1 MVTATF
7 ASPLR
12 TGFQLLKTS
21 AWTMDNGIRRNN
33 CSHHQTKLTRI
44 RDDERVKR
52 RPKLTPSLCWALNH
66 QIGPYHGGSPAATQV
81 VSPVVSKRREREQA
95 MSAGS
100 LRYFKPYGYSRRR
113 RQLTLVESLNRN
125 GMGRRLSATETRLPE
140 FAKCARAGIDQITSG
155 AGMDC

>member
-12 TGFQLLKTS
+12 TGFHLLKAS
-21 AWTMDNGIRRNN
+21 AWTMDNGIRRSN

-66 QIGPYHGGSPAATQV
+66 QIRTYHGGSPATTQI
-81 VSPVVSKRREREQA
+81 VSPVISKRCERERA
-95 MSAGS
+95 CPLAAF
-100 LRYFKPYGYSRRR
+100 RYFKPYGYSRRR
-113 RQLTLVESLNRN
+113 RQLTLVECLNRN

-155 AGMDC
+155 AGMDY